1 MKRTLHP
8 PAADVKQKIYKISN
22 KSTSPTTNSQGK
34 LVGWAQKTPASGDA
48 GASKTMAQ
56 RRTEHYAETIEAVKS
71 RLAGYGAG
79 VKIVALAGLRCR
91 RNVAQNQALF

>member
-1 MKRTLHP
+1 
-8 PAADVKQKIYKISN
+8 
-22 KSTSPTTNSQGK
+22 
-34 LVGWAQKTPASGDA
+34 
-48 GASKTMAQ
+48 MAQ